1 MLKRLPVVVG
11 CLGLMAATS
20 MFADGKLNDQKSK
33 AGYAIGVKIGEQLL
47 ISKDDLDLDA
57 LHMGMK
63 DTFEG
68 KQPRLSVDE
77 AQKALMAYQESKQ
90 KREQE
95 RMELMALKN
104 KSDGEAF
111 LAKNAKV
118 KGVKTL
124 PSGLQYRV
132 VKAGTGPKPKATDTV
147 VTHYR
152 GTLIDGKIFDSS
164 YERGEPATFPV
175 NGVIRGWTEALQLM
189 KTGAKWQLFLPSE
202 LAYGQNG
209 AGGMIGP
216 NATLL
221 FEVELLEIK

>member
-95 RMELMALKN
+95 RMELMALVYQRAERLDKF
-104 KSDGEAF
+104 S
-111 LAKNAKV
+111 AK
-118 KGVKTL
+118 
-124 PSGLQYRV
+124 
-132 VKAGTGPKPKATDTV
+132 
-147 VTHYR
+147 
-152 GTLIDGKIFDSS
+152 
-164 YERGEPATFPV
+164 
-175 NGVIRGWTEALQLM
+175 
-189 KTGAKWQLFLPSE
+189 
-202 LAYGQNG
+202 
-209 AGGMIGP
+209 
-216 NATLL
+216 
-221 FEVELLEIK
+221 